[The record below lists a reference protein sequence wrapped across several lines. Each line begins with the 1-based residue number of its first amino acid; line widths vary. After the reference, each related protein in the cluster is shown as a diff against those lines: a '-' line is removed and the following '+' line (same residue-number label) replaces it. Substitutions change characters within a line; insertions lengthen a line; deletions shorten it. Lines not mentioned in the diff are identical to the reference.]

1 MLTFL
6 LWQDRDLFG
15 FRHLS
20 SDQSSVECNSSVSS
34 DFSLSCAF
42 HICLSRAPPSG
53 QSGTQAVVSPVL
65 HFQAYSVLYR
75 VRSMYTQNAGG
86 PSSLT
91 DFFPPTHF
99 LSVIFLVLS
108 NSLGPLWSFGQKTGT
123 FSLVPVVYFPQP
135 RLSQRPQMVE
145 RETNQ
150 NRGVSYPLGSQ
161 HL

>member
-42 HICLSRAPPSG
+42 HICPSRAPPSG
-53 QSGTQAVVSPVL
+53 QSGTQAVVYPVL
-65 HFQAYSVLYR
+65 HFQAYRVLYR
-75 VRSMYTQNAGG
+75 VRSMYTQNAGE

-91 DFFPPTHF
+91 DFFPLLT
-99 LSVIFLVLS
+99 S
-108 NSLGPLWSFGQKTGT
+108 SLLYFW
-123 FSLVPVVYFPQP
+123 YFPI
-135 RLSQRPQMVE
+135 L
-145 RETNQ
+145 
-150 NRGVSYPLGSQ
+150 
-161 HL
+161 